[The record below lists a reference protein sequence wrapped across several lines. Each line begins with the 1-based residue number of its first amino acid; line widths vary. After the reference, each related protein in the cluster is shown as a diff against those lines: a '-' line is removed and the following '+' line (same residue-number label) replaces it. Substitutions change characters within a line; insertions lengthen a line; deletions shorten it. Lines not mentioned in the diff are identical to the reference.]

1 MDVMID
7 TVSKPYLDSL
17 SCAKALAESRLSPG
31 VLVLSS
37 SLKLLYMNTEARE
50 LTGVLNQTPNGR
62 KATGVLPQEITRF
75 CEELLRLMQVRTGS
89 QNWEHAQLRRV
100 TGNANCFIMLRGFG
114 IPAMAGVH
122 EAHLILTMEEING
135 RREVTAERAK
145 ERFHLTDREQTVII
159 YLLKGLTNKE
169 IASRLMITEQT
180 VKEHLKHIMHK
191 THVSTRTGVLAQILL
206 APSGIPH
213 AVRTETAQSEALHA

>member
-1 MDVMID
+1 MIA
-7 TVSKPYLDSL
+7 TAPKPCLDSL
-17 SCAKALAESRLSPG
+17 NSATALAESRVNPG
-31 VLVLSS
+31 VLVVTP
-37 SLKLLYMNTEARE
+37 SLGVLYMNAEARE
-50 LTGVLNQTPNGR
+50 LTRAMNQTPNGR
-62 KATGVLPQEITRF
+62 KATGVLPLEITKF
-75 CEELLRLMQVRTGS
+75 CEELLRLMQVRTGPQS
-89 QNWEHAQLRRV
+89 WENAQLRRV
-100 TGNANCFIMLRGFG
+100 MGNAKCFMILRGFG

-122 EAHLILTMEEING
+122 EAHLIVTIEEITN

-191 THVSTRTGVLAQILL
+191 TNVTTRTGVLAQILL
-206 APSGIPH
+206 TPSGMSH
-213 AVRTETAQSEALHA
+213 AVQMDAAQSKALQA